1 MTDHK
6 LSSRYSP
13 EARDLYFTVPNLIS
27 ALRIIS
33 IPFISALISR
43 HEMIAALALIAISS
57 ASDGLDGII
66 ARKFNQV
73 SKIGQILDPVADR
86 LLIFCSILALGVAGV
101 IPWWMLIIVGLRDLW
116 MAIQVLWLAQY
127 GYGPLPVHFVG
138 KAGTAL
144 LMISIVG
151 LIFADLGT
159 NAFFHLLYLAALAAG
174 IWGHC
179 HVLVGRIYLHQA
191 RCELVAQG
199 IGGAAWSLIPQRR
212 SHSPYQRRMSQYA
225 VVPFFPVHFGL

>member
-66 ARKFNQV
+66 ARRFNQV
-73 SKIGQILDPVADR
+73 SKIGQIPDPVADR

-101 IPWWMLIIVGLRDLW
+101 IPWWMLISCGFARLVDGNSGAVACPIWIWSV
-116 MAIQVLWLAQY
+116 
-127 GYGPLPVHFVG
+127 
-138 KAGTAL
+138 AG
-144 LMISIVG
+144 
-151 LIFADLGT
+151 
-159 NAFFHLLYLAALAAG
+159 AFRG
-174 IWGHC
+174 QSGH
-179 HVLVGRIYLHQA
+179 RI
-191 RCELVAQG
+191 
-199 IGGAAWSLIPQRR
+199 IDD
-212 SHSPYQRRMSQYA
+212 
-225 VVPFFPVHFGL
+225 FPSSA

>member
-101 IPWWMLIIVGLRDLW
+101 IPW
-116 MAIQVLWLAQY
+116 
-127 GYGPLPVHFVG
+127 
-138 KAGTAL
+138 
-144 LMISIVG
+144 
-151 LIFADLGT
+151 
-159 NAFFHLLYLAALAAG
+159 
-174 IWGHC
+174 
-179 HVLVGRIYLHQA
+179 
-191 RCELVAQG
+191 
-199 IGGAAWSLIPQRR
+199 
-212 SHSPYQRRMSQYA
+212 
-225 VVPFFPVHFGL
+225 

>member
-1 MTDHK
+1 MTNQK
-6 LSSRYSP
+6 VNTKYSP
-13 EARDLYFTVPNLIS
+13 EARDIYFTVPNLIS

-33 IPFISALISR
+33 IPFISVLISK

-66 ARKFNQV
+66 ARRFNQV
-73 SKIGQILDPVADR
+73 SKIGQILDPIADR
-86 LLIFCSILALGVAGV
+86 LLIF
-101 IPWWMLIIVGLRDLW
+101 WWMLIIVGLRDLW

-144 LMISIVG
+144 LMISIVS

-159 NAFFHLLYLAALAAG
+159 NTFFHLLYIAALAAG
-174 IWGHC
+174 IWGIAMYW
-179 HVLVGRIYLHQA
+179 LAGYIYT
-191 RCELVAQG
+191 EQG
-199 IGGAAWSLIPQRR
+199 IRLLRKELGEKYGA
-212 SHSPYQRRMSQYA
+212 
-225 VVPFFPVHFGL
+225 

>member
-66 ARKFNQV
+66 ARRFNQV

-86 LLIFCSILALGVAGV
+86 LLIFCSILALGIAGV
-101 IPWWMLIIVGLRDLW
+101 IPWWMLNSGAVACPIWIWSVAGAFRGQSGHRIID
-116 MAIQVLWLAQY
+116 
-127 GYGPLPVHFVG
+127 
-138 KAGTAL
+138 
-144 LMISIVG
+144 
-151 LIFADLGT
+151 D
-159 NAFFHLLYLAALAAG
+159 FH
-174 IWGHC
+174 
-179 HVLVGRIYLHQA
+179 RQPDF
-191 RCELVAQG
+191 R
-199 IGGAAWSLIPQRR
+199 
-212 SHSPYQRRMSQYA
+212 
-225 VVPFFPVHFGL
+225 